1 MLQFYVPEVTKVEEV
16 YGKFLI
22 LIYCVENAVVV
33 CANFFLF
40 CLQWKQSWLILF
52 GKHEIH
58 YFIFYFCTVPS
69 FCLKNAN
76 FIINSSFIYWMP
88 RLGMFLSVPFSNR
101 GWSKDGAKECYVI
114 SLFDPSWNANYQYEI
129 PWRHLANIV
138 LYELSFK
145 SSINN
150 QKLRSLLW
158 LPFVEDLW
166 KWVRTATP

>member
-1 MLQFYVPEVTKVEEV
+1 MWKTLLWSVLISFCFV
-16 YGKFLI
+16 YNGSSRDWFSLESMKYIMF
-22 LIYCVENAVVV
+22 
-33 CANFFLF
+33 
-40 CLQWKQSWLILF
+40 
-52 GKHEIH
+52 
-58 YFIFYFCTVPS
+58 FYFCTVPS